1 MLWASNNHFLLLDAQ
16 ARLMALFKKRSNF
29 HQNQIRE
36 SDAHEGENL
45 QVPVESLL

>member
-1 MLWASNNHFLLLDAQ
+1 MGFEQPFSTAGCTG
-16 ARLMALFKKRSNF
+16 MADGFISKRSNF

-36 SDAHEGENL
+36 SDAREGENL